1 MNKHS
6 QEVTLA
12 ELIYRNWLNNNTY
25 GEFESSEEL
34 WCKEK

>member
-12 ELIYRNWLNNNTY
+12 ELIYSNWLNNNTC

-34 WCKEK
+34 